1 MPLSLAPYGITA
13 MLVLAGIVVINEV
26 IKYLKKDHHSV

>member
-1 MPLSLAPYGITA
+1 MPLSLGPYGITA